1 MSSLNRTVVFNVK
14 IEMIREFVSLVCFIL
29 ASVILCSSGDPRIHT
44 SHGKQEER
52 HDGSRHPVSSD
63 HKSHSRTNEE
73 RTHDHKSGTLSKE
86 KDSVLNFERVLFDR
100 EELKNYVLDYLRTHG
115 FAQNP
120 TTSPKK
126 SLDHKQKSAAR
137 HSGHRDKLESPQ
149 SSFGGENHH
158 SAPEDEKYF
167 SRNRES
173 GNQNRAGGHSK
184 RHKKSKS
191 LGTRKRSHGRHGT
204 REKENDAL
212 YKEKSAAR
220 SGLSSKERRGHH
232 QKSIDKSYMYSGTKR
247 ERMTNTDIN
256 QNNIKHVLRSDK
268 HENQRRKNKISKAEA
283 SSSSLEHRGH
293 YKSRKSLN
301 NRKSNKRDFI
311 AILPAQSFK
320 LEGFDV
326 QPVHQSKLSHKKHK
340 RKSDKMLKHVK
351 SKKHKS
357 EQHSDEEEHV
367 AKDKSGLNSK
377 SHAKKNEI
385 KAQRHGA
392 GLRSSVSYKRSRY
405 SHKKQSES
413 SAQAKR
419 KDYLPPKHHSRENKK
434 ISARKR
440 KKTSRHRDTQ
450 NKKFSPSWK
459 SLDKRKIPSWYDD
472 AKFGIFVHW
481 GLYSVPSFGTMNS
494 EWFWYKWKGRRQWQK
509 YLNFTRKNHPSEFG
523 YNEFAPYFTAEFFN
537 ATQWAELVARSG
549 ARYGD

>member
-1 MSSLNRTVVFNVK
+1 
-14 IEMIREFVSLVCFIL
+14 MIREFIALICCIL
-29 ASVILCSSGDPRIHT
+29 ASVILFSSGDPRIHS
-44 SHGKQEER
+44 SHGKQDET

-73 RTHDHKSGTLSKE
+73 PAHDHKSKTLSKE

-115 FAQNP
+115 FAQSP
-120 TTSPKK
+120 ATSSKK
-126 SLDHKQKSAAR
+126 SLGHKQKSADR
-137 HSGHRDKLESPQ
+137 HSGHHDKLESPQ
-149 SSFGGENHH
+149 SSFGGEREQNHH
-158 SAPEDEKYF
+158 SAPEDEKDF

-184 RHKKSKS
+184 HHKKSKS
-191 LGTRKRSHGRHGT
+191 LGTRKRSNGHHST
-204 REKENDAL
+204 HEKENDAL
-212 YKEKSAAR
+212 YREKSPVR
-220 SGLSSKERRGHH
+220 SGLSSKKRRGHH
-232 QKSIDKSYMYSGTKR
+232 QKSIDKSYMYPGTKK
-247 ERMTNTDIN
+247 ERIANTDIN
-256 QNNIKHVLRSDK
+256 QNNLKHVLRSAK
-268 HENQRRKNKISKAEA
+268 YENQKRKKIISQTEA
-283 SSSSLEHRGH
+283 LSYSLEHRGH

-311 AILPAQSFK
+311 ALLPAQSFK

-326 QPVHQSKLSHKKHK
+326 QPVDQSKLSHKKHK

-351 SKKHKS
+351 SKKYKS
-357 EQHSDEEEHV
+357 EQHSDKEEHV
-367 AKDKSGLNSK
+367 TKDESGFKSK
-377 SHAKKNEI
+377 SHTNKNEI

-405 SHKKQSES
+405 NHRKQSES

-419 KDYLPPKHHSRENKK
+419 KDYLPQKHHSRENKLF
-434 ISARKR
+434 SARKH
-440 KKTSRHRDTQ
+440 KKTSRHRDAQ
-450 NKKFSPSWK
+450 SKKFFPSWK

-481 GLYSVPSFGTMNS
+481 GLYSVPSFGTVNS
-494 EWFWYKWKGRRQWQK
+494 EWFWYKWKGRQWQK
-509 YLNFTRKNHPSEFG
+509 YLNFTGKNFPPEFS
-523 YNEFAPYFTAEFFN
+523 YNEFAPFFTAEFFN

-549 ARYGD
+549 ARCGD

>member
-1 MSSLNRTVVFNVK
+1 
-14 IEMIREFVSLVCFIL
+14 MIREFVALVCFIL

-44 SHGKQEER
+44 SHGKQEET
-52 HDGSRHPVSSD
+52 HDGSRHPLSSD

-73 RTHDHKSGTLSKE
+73 QTHDHKSGTLSKE

-126 SLDHKQKSAAR
+126 SLDDKQKSAGR
-137 HSGHRDKLESPQ
+137 HSGNRDTLESPQ
-149 SSFGGENHH
+149 SSFGGEREQNHH
-158 SAPEDEKYF
+158 STPEDEKYF

-184 RHKKSKS
+184 RYRKSKS
-191 LGTRKRSHGRHGT
+191 PGTRKRSHGRHST

-232 QKSIDKSYMYSGTKR
+232 QKSIDKSYMYPGTKK
-247 ERMTNTDIN
+247 ERMTNTDVN
-256 QNNIKHVLRSDK
+256 QNNLKQVLRSDK
-268 HENQRRKNKISKAEA
+268 HENQRRKNKISKTEA

-326 QPVHQSKLSHKKHK
+326 QPVYQSKLSHEKHK

-367 AKDKSGLNSK
+367 AKDKSGFNSK
-377 SHAKKNEI
+377 SHTNKNKI

-405 SHKKQSES
+405 SHRKQSES
-413 SAQAKR
+413 SAQAKK
-419 KDYLPPKHHSRENKK
+419 KDHLPQKHHSGENKK

-440 KKTSRHRDTQ
+440 KKTSRHRDAQ

-472 AKFGIFVHW
+472 AKFGIFIHW
-481 GLYSVPSFGTMNS
+481 GLYSVPSFGTKNS
-494 EWFWYKWKGRRQWQK
+494 EWFWYKWKGKRQWQK
-509 YLNFTRKNHPSEFG
+509 YLNFTRKNSLAEFG